1 MAKAYGPSTGR
12 LAGARPHQKARQA
25 VLGGLH
31 WYDLIILVVLAL
43 VVFGPKRLPEMGS
56 AVGKTIKEFQKS
68 MREVTQPTQDVST
81 TALPAASAR
90 PIEPPVA
97 TQPATMSAPAAAP
110 ESSTAPTGA
119 VPSETRPE

>member
-1 MAKAYGPSTGR
+1 M
-12 LAGARPHQKARQA
+12 
-25 VLGGLH
+25 LGGLH

-81 TALPAASAR
+81 TALPAAPAR
-90 PIEPPVA
+90 PIEPPPAA
-97 TQPATMSAPAAAP
+97 TQPAATSAPAAAP

-119 VPSETRPE
+119 VPTEMRPD